1 MAPSS
6 VEPRPLPRNAA
17 VDSSARLPTP
27 ARTGA
32 AFSFPYATPYSIQL
46 DIMTALFEAIEGRKV
61 AVFES
66 PTGTGKSLSL
76 ICATFTWLRDNE
88 KRREAIA
95 LDEGD
100 GGPDAEPAWVRRQAA
115 ERKRRD
121 LTRHEEELKERIA
134 AVKVKEAELRK
145 RALRDAKL
153 GSARFAKK
161 QRLDES
167 GTDDDVPSDDD
178 AFLPS
183 DSPADASSSA
193 SGQPAWHALTSSSDD
208 DANLSPAVRALMAQ
222 FSGPSTSDLEELPE
236 TTPKVIYASRTH
248 SQLTQFVAELKKTS
262 FGKDVQVKEGSM
274 GESEAI
280 PAIRTIPL
288 GSRKQMCINEDVQ
301 KMGAKAGAEAM
312 NEACRELASSKE
324 KSKRCQFLPP
334 TDAIG
339 RAQVL
344 DFRDR
349 ALAQVR
355 DIEDLVQVGKE
366 MKTCPYYA
374 GRTAA
379 RQAELV
385 TLPYNLLLQ
394 KTARESLGISLDDA
408 VILID
413 ESHNLIDTILG
424 VYSCTITST
433 QLTVAKAQINE
444 YLRRFASRLRGESE
458 MHLRTLRRLLEGLER
473 VAKQW
478 AEGARSGKE
487 EVWTASKMVEA
498 MGGNLDTINFGKLE
512 SFLKESHIARKVSG
526 YAEKVAERASK
537 AKEEGPRV
545 VKGARSTTTGTTL
558 PAGPLPPSAIAA
570 MHNIESFV
578 LSLSNRAQDGR
589 VLLSLLPA
597 AEGRSLGPYA
607 SMAPVV
613 SLKYQL
619 LNPSESFSSLITAAR
634 AIVMA
639 GGTMEPISDVRKQLL
654 PSLPNER
661 WSTFSCGHIV
671 PSENLFCSIVPSG
684 PRGIPFDF
692 TYGKRGDTALLD
704 DLGNAIANF
713 AALIPHGV
721 VVFLPSYKLLDEL
734 VARWKETGTWT
745 RLQSRKALFT
755 EPKLA
760 SEVEATLQA
769 YTSAIEDVKT
779 ASTVTGSLL
788 FAVVGAKLS
797 EGINFSDRLARAVI
811 MVGMPFPNSQSPE
824 LMERMKY
831 VRSLKKKSALEPAS
845 LASREDPGQALYLSL
860 CLKAVNQSIGRA
872 IRHQGDFASLL
883 LLDGRYAR
891 KEIRNGLPGWIR
903 DEVKVQE
910 GFGGAMKDLGA
921 WWRAKRANN
930 MV

>member
-1 MAPSS
+1 M
-6 VEPRPLPRNAA
+6 
-17 VDSSARLPTP
+17 
-27 ARTGA
+27 
-32 AFSFPYATPYSIQL
+32 
-46 DIMTALFEAIEGRKV
+46 
-61 AVFES
+61 
-66 PTGTGKSLSL
+66 
-76 ICATFTWLRDNE
+76 
-88 KRREAIA
+88 
-95 LDEGD
+95 
-100 GGPDAEPAWVRRQAA
+100 
-115 ERKRRD
+115 
-121 LTRHEEELKERIA
+121 
-134 AVKVKEAELRK
+134 
-145 RALRDAKL
+145 
-153 GSARFAKK
+153 
-161 QRLDES
+161 QRLEEP
-167 GTDDDVPSDDD
+167 GADDDAPSDDE

-183 DSPADASSSA
+183 DPPVDGSSSTSA
-193 SGQPAWHALTSSSDD
+193 QPAWHALTSSSED

-236 TTPKVIYASRTH
+236 TAPKVIYASRTH
-248 SQLTQFVAELKKTS
+248 SQLSQFVAELKKTS
-262 FGKDVQVKEGSM
+262 FGKDVHVAEGAM
-274 GESEAI
+274 GGAELV

-301 KMGAKAGAEAM
+301 KIGAKVGTEAM
-312 NEACRELASSKE
+312 NEACRELASGKE
-324 KSKRCQFLPP
+324 KGKRCQFLPP

-355 DIEDLVQVGKE
+355 DIEDLVEVGKD

-379 RQAELV
+379 RQAQLV

-394 KTARESLGISLDDA
+394 KTARESLGISLEDA

-413 ESHNLIDTILG
+413 EAHNLIDTILG
-424 VYSCTITST
+424 VYSCTITSA
-433 QLTVAKAQINE
+433 QLTVAKGQINE
-444 YLRRFASRLRGESE
+444 YLRRFASRLKGESE

-478 AEGARSGKE
+478 ADGARSAKE
-487 EVWTASKMVEA
+487 EVWTAGKVIEA

-512 SFLKESHIARKVSG
+512 TFLKESHIARKVSG
-526 YAEKVAERASK
+526 YAEKVADRRSK
-537 AKEEGPRV
+537 ANETREGSRV
-545 VKGARSTTTGTTL
+545 VKGGRSSTNGIML
-558 PAGPLPPSAIAA
+558 PAAPLPPSAIAA
-570 MHNIESFV
+570 MHSIESFI

-589 VLLSLLPA
+589 VLLSLLPTAERRA
-597 AEGRSLGPYA
+597 AA
-607 SMAPVV
+607 SPADTAPQV

-619 LNPSESFSSLITAAR
+619 LNPSESFSSLNTASR

-639 GGTMEPISDVRKQLL
+639 GGTMEPISDIRKQLL
-654 PSLPNER
+654 PSLPSER

-684 PRGIPFDF
+684 PRGVPFDF

-713 AALIPHGV
+713 AALIPHGI
-721 VVFLPSYKLLDEL
+721 VVFVPSYKLLDEVL
-734 VARWKETGTWT
+734 ARWKETGTWT

-769 YTSAIEDVKT
+769 YTSAIEDVKP
-779 ASTVTGSLL
+779 ASTATGSLL

-831 VRSLKKKSALEPAS
+831 VRSLKKSGPQSAS
-845 LASREDPGQALYLSL
+845 SASREDPGQALYLSL

-891 KEIRNGLPGWIR
+891 SEIRNGLPGWIR
-903 DEVKVQE
+903 GEVKVQE
-910 GFGGAMKDLGA
+910 GFGGTLKDLGA
-921 WWRAKRANN
+921 WWRAKRAKGT
-930 MV
+930 V